1 MVRPVPGIPV
11 RLSWNQQQFY
21 GMTEADGFFRFEWQ
35 STESIP
41 AGWHPVMV
49 EALTDTGLTR
59 STGEGKIFVPHLT
72 QIALVSDID
81 DTVLVSHSSTKL
93 KKLQVLF
100 TRTPRSRNA
109 FAGIVELYQWLAHA
123 RTRPGTPNPF
133 FYVSSSEW
141 NLYDDLVDFFAFN
154 QLPEGSFLLNQVKR
168 WYELLRT
175 GNTKHHGKL
184 LRILRVIEAFPQ
196 QRFILLGDN
205 SQSDP
210 GIYQS
215 IADKYPE
222 KVLAVYI
229 RSVVSKNDDATRQI
243 LEQVEKRGIST
254 CLFQHSRDALSHA
267 KKNFG

>member
-1 MVRPVPGIPV
+1 MAINGVYTRGLASRYGRGVDRH
-11 RLSWNQQQFY
+11 RLNKKYRRRENFCPSFN
-21 GMTEADGFFRFEWQ
+21 
-35 STESIP
+35 
-41 AGWHPVMV
+41 
-49 EALTDTGLTR
+49 
-59 STGEGKIFVPHLT
+59 

-196 QRFILLGDN
+196 QRFILLE
-205 SQSDP
+205 
-210 GIYQS
+210 I
-215 IADKYPE
+215 IH
-222 KVLAVYI
+222 KV
-229 RSVVSKNDDATRQI
+229 I
-243 LEQVEKRGIST
+243 LEFTNLSRKNIRKKYW
-254 CLFQHSRDALSHA
+254 LFI
-267 KKNFG
+267 FGA